1 MAEIQFGWVLNVGPE
16 RGMPSRQ
23 FNEIS
28 RRQVELVK
36 EQIDS
41 LWFVDHVQFG
51 DSPVLEGWTALTYF
65 AAQYPQFQVGHM
77 VLCQSFRNPA
87 LLAKMAATL
96 QYLSQG
102 RFLLGIGAGWH
113 EEEYRAYNYE
123 FPTARARV
131 EQLEETLQ
139 IVKALW
145 TEKQVTF
152 QGQHYA
158 VSAAYCEPK
167 PDPLPPIV
175 IGGQGPRMLQL
186 VARYADGW
194 NIAWTKPDEY
204 VQKLKVFEQAC
215 QQVGRDHTQVRRSWF
230 GRCICVTSGE
240 EAGTLNGLG
249 LLGTPEQ
256 IVEQIQAYVDLGID
270 YFMLGVRD
278 VTDLTT
284 VELLAREVFPYFKK
298 QFRIP

>member
-16 RGMPSRQ
+16 PGMPSRQ

-28 RRQVELVK
+28 QRQVELVK

-51 DSPVLEGWTALTYF
+51 DSPVLEGWTVLTYL

-113 EEEYRAYNYE
+113 EEEYRAYNYT
-123 FPTARARV
+123 FPTARART

-175 IGGQGPRMLQL
+175 IGGKGSRMLQL
-186 VARYADGW
+186 IARYADGW
-194 NIAWTKPDEY
+194 NTAWLKPEEY
-204 VQKLKVFEQAC
+204 LQKLKIFEQAC
-215 QQVGRDHTQVRRSWF
+215 QQEGRDPAQVRRSWF
-230 GRCICVTSGE
+230 GRCTCVMSDE
-240 EAGTLNGLG
+240 QAATLNGLG

-256 IVEQIQAYVDLGID
+256 IIKQIQAYVDLGID

-278 VTDLTT
+278 ITDLTT
-284 VELLAREVFPYFKK
+284 VELIAHEVLPYFKK
-298 QFRIP
+298 QSRSS

>member
-1 MAEIQFGWVLNVGPE
+1 MTGIQFGWVFNGGPKE
-16 RGMPSRQ
+16 GMPSQ
-23 FNEIS
+23 QYIEIS
-28 RRQVELVK
+28 QRQVELMR

-51 DSPVLEGWTALTYF
+51 DSPVLEGWTALTYL
-65 AAQYPQFQVGHM
+65 AALYPQFQVGHM

-96 QYLSQG
+96 QYMSQG
-102 RFLLGIGAGWH
+102 RFVLGIGAGWH

-123 FPTARARV
+123 FPTARART

-152 QGQHYA
+152 EGQHFA
-158 VSAAYCEPK
+158 VNDAYCEPK
-167 PDPLPPIV
+167 PDPLPPII
-175 IGGQGPRMLQL
+175 IGGHGNRMLRL

-194 NIAWTKPDEY
+194 NIAWSKPEKY
-204 VQKLKVFEQAC
+204 QEKLQIFGQAC
-215 QQVGRDHTQVRRSWF
+215 QQEGRDARQVQRSWF
-230 GRCICVTSGE
+230 GRCVCVTTDE
-240 EAGTLNGLG
+240 EAANLKGQG
-249 LLGTPEQ
+249 LLGTPKQ

-270 YFMLGVRD
+270 YFMLGSRD

-284 VELLAREVFPYFKK
+284 VDLLAREVFPRFKERA
-298 QFRIP
+298 FV

>member
-1 MAEIQFGWVLNVGPE
+1 MTGIQFGWVLNAGPKE
-16 RGMPSRQ
+16 GMPSQ
-23 FNEIS
+23 QYNEIY
-28 RRQVELVK
+28 RQQVELMR

-41 LWFVDHVQFG
+41 LWFVDHVQFA
-51 DSPVLEGWTALTYF
+51 DSPVLEGWTALTYL

-102 RFLLGIGAGWH
+102 RFVLGIGAGWH
-113 EEEYRAYNYE
+113 EEEYLAYNYTY
-123 FPTARARV
+123 PTARART

-139 IVKALW
+139 IVKTMW

-158 VSAAYCEPK
+158 VNAAYCEPK
-167 PDPLPPIV
+167 PDPVPPIIV
-175 IGGQGPRMLQL
+175 GGQGQRMLQL

-204 VQKLKVFEQAC
+204 AQKLKVFEQAC
-215 QQVGRDHTQVRRSWF
+215 QQEGRDPTQVRRSWF
-230 GRCICVTSGE
+230 GRCTCTTSEE
-240 EAGTLNGLG
+240 EAATLKGPG

-270 YFMLGVRD
+270 YFMLGSRD

-284 VELLAREVFPYFKK
+284 VELLAHEVFPHFKE
-298 QFRIP
+298 QSRVL

>member
-1 MAEIQFGWVLNVGPE
+1 MAEVQFGWVLNVGPQA
-16 RGMPSRQ
+16 GMPSRQ
-23 FNEIS
+23 FHEICQ
-28 RRQVELVK
+28 RQIELVG

-87 LLAKMAATL
+87 LLAKMTATL

-113 EEEYRAYNYE
+113 EEEYRAYNYA
-123 FPTARARV
+123 FPGARART
-131 EQLEETLQ
+131 EQLEETLR
-139 IVKALW
+139 IVRALW
-145 TEKQVTF
+145 TEEQVTF

-158 VSAAYCEPK
+158 VNAAYCEPK

-175 IGGQGPRMLQL
+175 IGGQGSRMLRL

-194 NIAWTKPDEY
+194 NCAWLKPEEY
-204 VQKLKVFEQAC
+204 QQKMQVFEEVC
-215 QQVGRDHTQVRRSWF
+215 QQEGRDPTRVRRSWF
-230 GRCICVTSGE
+230 GRCICVASRE
-240 EAGTLNGLG
+240 EAATLSGPG

-270 YFMLGVRD
+270 SFMLGARNI
-278 VTDLTT
+278 TDLTT
-284 VELLAREVFPYFKK
+284 VELLAREVLPSFKK
-298 QFRIP
+298 

>member
-1 MAEIQFGWVLNVGPE
+1 MTGIQFGWVLNAGPKE
-16 RGMPSRQ
+16 GMPSQ
-23 FNEIS
+23 QYNEIYWQ
-28 RRQVELVK
+28 QVELMR

-51 DSPVLEGWTALTYF
+51 DSPVLEGWTALTYL

-87 LLAKMAATL
+87 LLAKMSATL

-102 RFLLGIGAGWH
+102 RFVLGIGAGWH
-113 EEEYRAYNYE
+113 EEEYLAYNYAY
-123 FPTARARV
+123 PTARART
-131 EQLEETLQ
+131 EQLEETLH
-139 IVKALW
+139 IVKAMW

-158 VSAAYCEPK
+158 VDAAFCEPK
-167 PDPLPPIV
+167 PDPLPPIIV
-175 IGGQGPRMLQL
+175 GGQGQRMLKL

-194 NIAWTKPDEY
+194 NIAWTKPEEY
-204 VQKLKVFEQAC
+204 VQKLKDFEQAC
-215 QQVGRDHTQVRRSWF
+215 QQEGRDPSQVRRSWF
-230 GRCICVTSGE
+230 GRCICTTSKE
-240 EAGTLNGLG
+240 EAATLKGPG

-270 YFMLGVRD
+270 HFMLGSRE

-284 VELLAREVFPYFKK
+284 VELLAHEVFPHFKE
-298 QFRIP
+298 QSLVL

>member
-1 MAEIQFGWVLNVGPE
+1 MTEIQFGWVLNIGPAE
-16 RGMPSRQ
+16 GMPSRQ

-28 RRQVELVK
+28 RQQVELVK
-36 EQIDS
+36 EQVDS

-51 DSPVLEGWTALTYF
+51 DSPVLEGWTALTYL
-65 AAQYPQFQVGHM
+65 AAQYPQFRVGHM

-96 QYLSQG
+96 QYLSEG

-113 EEEYRAYNYE
+113 EEEYRSYNYA
-123 FPTARARV
+123 FPTARART

-152 QGQHYA
+152 QGKHYG

-167 PDPLPPIV
+167 PDSLPPIIV
-175 IGGQGPRMLQL
+175 GGQGLRMLQL
-186 VARYADGW
+186 AARYADGW
-194 NIAWTKPDEY
+194 NIAWTKPEEY
-204 VQKLKVFEQAC
+204 RQKLQLFEQAC
-215 QQVGRDHTQVRRSWF
+215 QQEGRDPTQVRRSWF
-230 GRCICVTSGE
+230 GRCTCVASAE
-240 EAGTLNGLG
+240 EAATLQERG

-256 IVEQIQAYVDLGID
+256 IVEQLQAYVDLGID
-270 YFMLGVRD
+270 YFMLGANT

-284 VELLAREVFPYFKK
+284 VELLARDVLPHFK
-298 QFRIP
+298 QQSHAL

>member
-1 MAEIQFGWVLNVGPE
+1 MAEIQFGWVLNGGPKRE
-16 RGMPSRQ
+16 MSSREY
-23 FNEIS
+23 NEIS
-28 RRQVELVK
+28 RRQVELLR
-36 EQIDS
+36 EQIAS

-65 AAQYPQFQVGHM
+65 AALYPQFQVGHM

-102 RFLLGIGAGWH
+102 RFVLGIGAGWH
-113 EEEYRAYNYE
+113 EEEYRAYNYA
-123 FPTARARV
+123 FPTPRART

-152 QGQHYA
+152 EGQHHT
-158 VSAAYCEPK
+158 VNAAYCEPK
-167 PDPLPPIV
+167 PDPLPPIIV
-175 IGGQGPRMLQL
+175 GGHGRRMLRL

-194 NIAWTKPDEY
+194 NIAWSKPVTYQE
-204 VQKLKVFEQAC
+204 KLKAFEQAC
-215 QQVGRDHTQVRRSWF
+215 QKEGRDPTQVRRSWF
-230 GRCICVTSGE
+230 GRCTCVTSSE
-240 EAGTLNGLG
+240 ESGTLNGMG
-249 LLGTPEQ
+249 LLGTPGQ
-256 IVEQIQAYVDLGID
+256 IIEQIQAYVDLGID
-270 YFMLGVRD
+270 YFMLGTRD

-284 VELLAREVFPYFKK
+284 VELLAREVFPYFKSLRK
-298 QFRIP
+298 A